1 MARWADGFAEYMV
14 QVSRPTAKNKETG
27 TEAAVNPDSAT
38 GVLSQFMM
46 SKFNG
51 NPLKK
56 KLGLQSVR
64 RF

>member
-46 SKFNG
+46 SKYNG
-51 NPLKK
+51 PLITKR
-56 KLGLQSVR
+56 LRLQWVR
-64 RF
+64 HF